1 MAFKRVILPK
11 EFASKHD
18 LSRDMAGL
26 GFLITA
32 EAAMNPNIENT
43 LIAVSIEG
51 LNGDYRSLSLLVSWL
66 SIHHQAINADR
77 LVKMLIQLRPN
88 KKLLCFWSAAAKHV
102 LKDLRFK
109 KMQKLYKGSRLEI
122 TNKDATDFQIKRVGE
137 DPRFEKTNL
146 RVPANLLRNRPQ
158 DIVVPA
164 ALAKT
169 HLAYRYRIVIGPTY
183 RADQWAL
190 LEKVKEISPSE
201 LARQSYSSFGSA
213 WQAKQDF
220 DLLNENFQFI

>member
-1 MAFKRVILPK
+1 MAFKRVILPND
-11 EFASKHD
+11 FASKHD
-18 LSRDMAGL
+18 LSKDMAGL

-32 EAAMNPNIENT
+32 EGATNPNIENT
-43 LIAVSIEG
+43 LIAVAIEG

-77 LVKMLIQLRPN
+77 LFKMLSKLKTN

-102 LKDLRFK
+102 LKDSRFK
-109 KMQKLYKGSRLEI
+109 KMQRLYSGSRLEI
-122 TNKDATDFQIKRVGE
+122 ANRDATDFQITRVGE
-137 DPRFEKTNL
+137 DPRFEKTKL

-158 DIVVPA
+158 DIMEPA

-190 LEKVKEISPSE
+190 LEKTKEISPSE

-220 DLLNENFQFI
+220 ELLNKAS